1 MSTSPRMSCDEKRGE
16 DASSASGYLGQYV
29 GVGSLLLHDRID
41 RMLPLDFMERRL
53 AALVPEPRPLRAP
66 PRVRS
71 GGESHSGNG
80 PEMLGRSG
88 AADFDFAGVLGE
100 CSLFEDDD
108 EEQEE
113 EEGGPKSHLKLKKPP
128 RPRAF
133 FGGGGDMHELG
144 SRSWSSS

>member
-1 MSTSPRMSCDEKRGE
+1 MEALTRQ
-16 DASSASGYLGQYV
+16 AGYLGQYV

-41 RMLPLDFMERRL
+41 RMLPLDFIERRL
-53 AALVPEPRPLRAP
+53 AALLPPPLRPP
-66 PRVRS
+66 PRVRR
-71 GGESHSGNG
+71 GGESQSGNG

-88 AADFDFAGVLGE
+88 SEAFFADILEEVE
-100 CSLFEDDD
+100 EED
-108 EEQEE
+108 EEED
-113 EEGGPKSHLKLKKPP
+113 GPKSHLKLKNPP